1 MVEYLGFFLYLA
13 VFVFTTACFFGGQGH
28 SVSIGTGALNI
39 FETLSETSLETVFQR
54 IIIRIIKKMAVPI
67 SINSVVVL
75 FLYQS
80 FILAI
85 ISLLFVVRSLFPIL
99 KNVLK

>member
-1 MVEYLGFFLYLA
+1 
-13 VFVFTTACFFGGQGH
+13 
-28 SVSIGTGALNI
+28 
-39 FETLSETSLETVFQR
+39 
-54 IIIRIIKKMAVPI
+54 MAVPI